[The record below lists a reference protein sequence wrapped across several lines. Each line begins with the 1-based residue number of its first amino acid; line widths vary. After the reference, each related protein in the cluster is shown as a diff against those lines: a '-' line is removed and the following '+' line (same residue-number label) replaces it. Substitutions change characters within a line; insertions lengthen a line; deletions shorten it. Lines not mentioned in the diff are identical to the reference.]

1 MRVNSSCYKGMKVV
15 IYDRVEEFLKINEK
29 VLLKKEAVNQLI
41 LFNAYTNREKDTDN
55 DVLFGRVEDEVGVS
69 LIFCNV
75 SPYNLLIHNLKE
87 EVDDSIKV
95 LVDYLIE
102 NKIDIRGINSNKK
115 VCKKFIDYYEEK
127 AKCKFHERLAMDIM
141 ELRKL
146 NQVTLPKG
154 YFREA
159 IEKDLDLIIDWHI
172 KFAEEALNEDVA
184 VEDFIEKL
192 VTKIRNRSIYIFED
206 ENHIPVSIAASTK
219 QLNKGISVGLVYSDA
234 KKRGMGYGVAVVYNL
249 SKLYLERGNEFCSL
263 FVDKR
268 NPVSN
273 GVYAKI
279 GYKIIEDNFDYR
291 IVQ

>member
-1 MRVNSSCYKGMKVV
+1 MKII
-15 IYDRVEEFLKINEK
+15 IYDRVEKFLEINEK
-29 VLLKKEAVNQLI
+29 VLLRKEAVNQLI
-41 LFNAYTNREKDTDN
+41 LFNAYTNRDKDINKDI
-55 DVLFGRVEDEVGVS
+55 LFGRVEDREGIT

-75 SPYNLLIHNLKE
+75 SQYNLLIHNLKE

-102 NKIDIRGINSNKK
+102 NKIGISGINSNKK
-115 VCKKFIDYYEEK
+115 VCGKFIDYYEEK
-127 AKCKFHERLAMDIM
+127 TKCKFHERLAMDVM

-172 KFAEEALNEDVA
+172 KFAKEALNEDMI
-184 VEDFIEKL
+184 VENFIEKL
-192 VTKIRNRSIYIFED
+192 VNRLRNGAIYIFED
-206 ENHIPVSIAASTK
+206 ENREPVSMAAFTK
-219 QLNKGISVGLVYSDA
+219 QLKKGISVSLVYSDA
-234 KKRGMGYGVAVVYNL
+234 RKRGMGYGVAVVYNL

>member
-1 MRVNSSCYKGMKVV
+1 VRVIALAIKCMKVV
-15 IYDRVEEFLKINEK
+15 IYDRVEEFFNENEEL
-29 VLLKKEAVNQLI
+29 LLKKEAVNQLI
-41 LFNAYTNREKDTDN
+41 LFNGYSNKYKEITKEL
-55 DVLFGRVEDEVGVS
+55 LFGRVEDEEGVA

-87 EVDDSIKV
+87 EVDDSIRV

-102 NKIDIRGINSNKK
+102 NKIDISGINSNKK
-115 VCKKFIDYYEEK
+115 VCEKFIDYYEEK
-127 AKCKFHERLAMDIM
+127 TKCKFHERLAMDVM

-146 NQVTLPKG
+146 NKVTLPKG

-159 IEKDLDLIIDWHI
+159 TEKDLDLIIDWHI
-172 KFAEEALNEDVA
+172 KFGKEALNEDMA
-184 VEDFIEKL
+184 VESFIERL
-192 VTKIRNRSIYIFED
+192 VTRIRNGTIYIFEE
-206 ENHIPVSIAASTK
+206 ENHVPVSMAAFTR
-219 QLNKGISVGLVYSDA
+219 QLNKGISVSLVYSDSS
-234 KKRGMGYGVAVVYNL
+234 KRGMGYGIAVVYNL

-279 GYKIIEDNFDYR
+279 GYEIIEENFDYR
-291 IVQ
+291 IAQ

>member
-1 MRVNSSCYKGMKVV
+1 MKVV

-41 LFNAYTNREKDTDN
+41 LFNAYTNRDKDSNKDI
-55 DVLFGRVEDEVGVS
+55 LFGRVEDEMGVS

-87 EVDDSIKV
+87 EVETSITV

-102 NKIDIRGINSNKK
+102 NKIDISGINANKK
-115 VCKKFIDYYEEK
+115 VCEKFIDYYEEK
-127 AKCKFHERLAMDIM
+127 TKCKFHERLAMDIM

-172 KFAEEALNEDVA
+172 KFAKEALNEDMI
-184 VEDFIEKL
+184 VENFIEKL
-192 VTKIRNRSIYIFED
+192 VTRIKNGAIYIFED
-206 ENHIPVSIAASTK
+206 ENHVPVSMAAFTK
-219 QLNKGISVGLVYSDA
+219 QLNKGISVSLVYSDA
-234 KKRGMGYGVAVVYNL
+234 RKRGMGYGVAVVYNL

-279 GYKIIEDNFDYR
+279 GYKIVEDNFDYR
-291 IVQ
+291 IVQQN

>member
-1 MRVNSSCYKGMKVV
+1 MKIV
-15 IYDRVEEFLKINEK
+15 IYETIQDFFNENEEL
-29 VLLKKEAVNQLI
+29 LLKNEAVNQLI
-41 LFNAYTNREKDTDN
+41 LFNGYSNKDKEVTKEL
-55 DVLFGRVEDEVGVS
+55 LFGRVEDEEGIS

-87 EVDDSIKV
+87 EVETSITA
-95 LVDYLIE
+95 LVDYLME
-102 NKIDIRGINSNKK
+102 NNIDINGINSNKK
-115 VCKKFIDYYEEK
+115 VCEKFIDYYEEK

-141 ELRKL
+141 ELRKV

-159 IEKDLDLIIDWHI
+159 TEKDLDLIIDWYI
-172 KFAEEALNEDVA
+172 KFGKEALNEDIA

-192 VTKIRNRSIYIFED
+192 IIRIKNGAIYIFED
-206 ENHIPVSIAASTK
+206 ENHVPVSMAAFTK
-219 QLNKGISVGLVYSDA
+219 QLKKGISVSLVYSDA
-234 KKRGMGYGVAVVYNL
+234 RKRGMGYGVAVVYNL

-291 IVQ
+291 IIK

>member
-1 MRVNSSCYKGMKVV
+1 MKVV
-15 IYDRVEEFLKINEK
+15 VYNRVEEFLKINEK

-41 LFNAYTNREKDTDN
+41 LFNAYTNREKDTNN
-55 DVLFGRVEDEVGVS
+55 DILFGRVEDEVGAS

-87 EVDDSIKV
+87 EVNDSIKV
-95 LVDYLIE
+95 LVDYIIE
-102 NKIDIRGINSNKK
+102 NKIDISGINSSKK
-115 VCKKFIDYYEEK
+115 ICEKFIEYYEEK
-127 AKCKFHERLAMDIM
+127 TKCKFHERLAMDVM

-146 NQVTLPKG
+146 NQIILPKG

-172 KFAEEALNEDVA
+172 KFAKEALNEDIA
-184 VEDFIEKL
+184 VESFIERL
-192 VTKIRNRSIYIFED
+192 ATRIRNGAMYIFED
-206 ENHIPVSIAASTK
+206 ENHVPVSMAAFTK
-219 QLNKGISVGLVYSDA
+219 QLKKGISVSLVYSDA
-234 KKRGMGYGVAVVYNL
+234 RKRGMGYGVAVVYNL

-273 GVYAKI
+273 GVYTKI

>member
-1 MRVNSSCYKGMKVV
+1 MKIV
-15 IYDRVEEFLKINEK
+15 IYETIQDFFNENEEL
-29 VLLKKEAVNQLI
+29 LLKNEAVNQLI
-41 LFNAYTNREKDTDN
+41 LFNGYSNKDKEVTKEL
-55 DVLFGRVEDEVGVS
+55 LFGRVEDEEGIS

-87 EVDDSIKV
+87 EVETSITA
-95 LVDYLIE
+95 LVDYLME
-102 NKIDIRGINSNKK
+102 NNIDINGINSNKK
-115 VCKKFIDYYEEK
+115 VCEKFIDYYEEK

-141 ELRKL
+141 ELRKV

-159 IEKDLDLIIDWHI
+159 TEKDLDLIIDWYI
-172 KFAEEALNEDVA
+172 KFGKEALNEDIA

-192 VTKIRNRSIYIFED
+192 VARVKSGVIYIFED
-206 ENHIPVSIAASTK
+206 ENHVPVSMAATTK
-219 QLNKGISVGLVYSDA
+219 QLKKGISVSLVYSDDSR
-234 KKRGMGYGVAVVYNL
+234 RGMGYGVAVVYNL

-291 IVQ
+291 IIK

>member
-1 MRVNSSCYKGMKVV
+1 MKCMKVV

-41 LFNAYTNREKDTDN
+41 LFNAYTNKDEDFN
-55 DVLFGRVEDEVGVS
+55 KDILFGRVEDREGIL

-87 EVDDSIKV
+87 EVDGSIKV
-95 LVDYLIE
+95 LADYLIE
-102 NKIDIRGINSNKK
+102 NKIGIRGINSSKK
-115 VCKKFIDYYEEK
+115 VCEKFIDYYEEK
-127 AKCKFHERLAMDIM
+127 AKCKFNERLAMDVM

-159 IEKDLDLIIDWHI
+159 TEKDLDLIIDWHI
-172 KFAEEALNEDVA
+172 KFVKEALNEDMV

-192 VTKIRNRSIYIFED
+192 VTRIRNGAIYIFED
-206 ENHIPVSIAASTK
+206 ENHIPVSMAAFTK
-219 QLNKGISVGLVYSDA
+219 QLKKGISVSLVYSDA
-234 KKRGMGYGVAVVYNL
+234 RKRGMGYGVAVVYNL

>member
-1 MRVNSSCYKGMKVV
+1 MKIV
-15 IYDRVEEFLKINEK
+15 IYETVQDFFNENEEL
-29 VLLKKEAVNQLI
+29 LLKKEAVNQLI
-41 LFNAYTNREKDTDN
+41 LFNGYSNLDKQTTKEL
-55 DVLFGRVEDEVGVS
+55 LFGRVEDEEGTS

-87 EVDDSIKV
+87 DVEASIEL

-102 NKIDIRGINSNKK
+102 NNIDINGINSNKK
-115 VCKKFIDYYEEK
+115 VCDKFISYYEEK
-127 AKCKFHERLAMDIM
+127 TKCKFQERMAMDIM
-141 ELRKL
+141 ELREF
-146 NQVTLPKG
+146 NEVTLPKG

-159 IEKDLDLIIDWHI
+159 TEKDLDLIVDWYI
-172 KFAEEALNEDVA
+172 KFGKEALNEDMA
-184 VEDFIEKL
+184 VENFIEKL
-192 VTKIRNRSIYIFED
+192 VARVKSGVIYIFED
-206 ENHIPVSIAASTK
+206 ENHVPVSMAATSR
-219 QLNKGISVGLVYSDA
+219 QLKKGVSVSLVYSDDSR
-234 KKRGMGYGVAVVYNL
+234 RGMGYGVAVVYNL

-291 IVQ
+291 IIK

>member
-1 MRVNSSCYKGMKVV
+1 MKVV
-15 IYDRVEEFLKINEK
+15 IYDKVEDFLNINEEI
-29 VLLKKEAVNQLI
+29 LLKKEALNQLI
-41 LFNAYTNREKDTDN
+41 LFNAYTNRDKDINKDI
-55 DVLFGRVEDEVGVS
+55 LFGRVEDRYGIS

-87 EVDDSIKV
+87 EVNDSIKV
-95 LVDYLIE
+95 LVDYIIE
-102 NKIDIRGINSNKK
+102 NKIDISGINASKK
-115 VCKKFIDYYEEK
+115 ICEKFIEYYKEK
-127 AKCKFHERLAMDIM
+127 TKCKFHERLAMDVM

-146 NQVTLPKG
+146 NQIILPKG

-172 KFAEEALNEDVA
+172 KFAKEALNEDIA
-184 VEDFIEKL
+184 VESFIERL
-192 VTKIRNRSIYIFED
+192 ATRIRNGAMYIFED
-206 ENHIPVSIAASTK
+206 ENHVPVSMAAFTK
-219 QLNKGISVGLVYSDA
+219 QLKKGISVSLVYSDA
-234 KKRGMGYGVAVVYNL
+234 RKRGMGYGVAVVYNL
-249 SKLYLERGNEFCSL
+249 SKLYLERGSEFCSL

-273 GVYAKI
+273 GVYTKI

>member
-1 MRVNSSCYKGMKVV
+1 MKCMKVV
-15 IYDRVEEFLKINEK
+15 IYDRVEEFLKINEN

-41 LFNAYTNREKDTDN
+41 LFNAYTNRDMDINKDI
-55 DVLFGRVEDEVGVS
+55 LFGRVEDREGIS

-87 EVDDSIKV
+87 EVDGSIKV

-102 NKIDIRGINSNKK
+102 NKIDISGINSNKK
-115 VCKKFIDYYEEK
+115 VCEKFIDYYEEK
-127 AKCKFHERLAMDIM
+127 TKCKFHERLAMDIM

-159 IEKDLDLIIDWHI
+159 TEKDLDLIIDWHI
-172 KFAEEALNEDVA
+172 KFAKEALNEDMA
-184 VEDFIEKL
+184 VEDFREKL
-192 VTKIRNRSIYIFED
+192 VTRIRNGSIYIFED
-206 ENHIPVSIAASTK
+206 EKHVPVSMAASTK
-219 QLNKGISVGLVYSDA
+219 QLNNGISVSLVYSDA
-234 KKRGMGYGVAVVYNL
+234 RKRGMSYGVAVVYNL
-249 SKLYLERGNEFCSL
+249 SKLYLERGNKFCSL

>member
-1 MRVNSSCYKGMKVV
+1 MKVV
-15 IYDRVEEFLKINEK
+15 IYDKVEDFLNINEEI
-29 VLLKKEAVNQLI
+29 LLKKEALNQLI
-41 LFNAYTNREKDTDN
+41 LFNAYTNRDKDINKDI
-55 DVLFGRVEDEVGVS
+55 LFGRVEDRYGIS

-87 EVDDSIKV
+87 EVNDSIKV
-95 LVDYLIE
+95 LVDYIIE
-102 NKIDIRGINSNKK
+102 NKIDISGINASKK
-115 VCKKFIDYYEEK
+115 ICEKFIEYYKEK
-127 AKCKFHERLAMDIM
+127 TKCKFHERLAMDVM

-146 NQVTLPKG
+146 NQIILPKG

-172 KFAEEALNEDVA
+172 KFAKEALNEDIA
-184 VEDFIEKL
+184 VESFIERL
-192 VTKIRNRSIYIFED
+192 ATRIRNGAMYIFED
-206 ENHIPVSIAASTK
+206 ENHVPVSMAAFTK
-219 QLNKGISVGLVYSDA
+219 QLKKGISVSLVYSDA
-234 KKRGMGYGVAVVYNL
+234 RKRGMGYGVAVVYNL

-273 GVYAKI
+273 GVYTKI

>member
-1 MRVNSSCYKGMKVV
+1 VRVIALAIKCMKVV

-41 LFNAYTNREKDTDN
+41 LFNGYSNKDKEVTKEL
-55 DVLFGRVEDEVGVS
+55 LFGRVEDEEGIS

-87 EVDDSIKV
+87 EVETSITA

-102 NKIDIRGINSNKK
+102 NKIDIGGINSNTN
-115 VCKKFIDYYEEK
+115 VCERFISYYEEK
-127 AKCKFHERLAMDIM
+127 TKYRFNERLAMDIM

-146 NQVTLPKG
+146 NQITLPKG

-159 IEKDLDLIIDWHI
+159 TEKDLDLIIDWYI
-172 KFAEEALNEDVA
+172 KFGKEALNEDIA
-184 VEDFIEKL
+184 VEGLIEKL
-192 VTKIRNRSIYIFED
+192 VTRIRNGTIYIFEE
-206 ENHIPVSIAASTK
+206 ENHVPVSMAAFTR
-219 QLNKGISVGLVYSDA
+219 QLNKGISVSLVYSDSS
-234 KKRGMGYGVAVVYNL
+234 KRGMGYGVAVVYNL

-279 GYKIIEDNFDYR
+279 GYEIIEENFDYR
-291 IVQ
+291 IAQ

>member
-1 MRVNSSCYKGMKVV
+1 MKVV
-15 IYDRVEEFLKINEK
+15 IYDKVEDFLNINKEI
-29 VLLKKEAVNQLI
+29 LLKKEALNQLI
-41 LFNAYTNREKDTDN
+41 LFNAYTNRDKDINKDI
-55 DVLFGRVEDEVGVS
+55 LFGRVEDRYGIS

-87 EVDDSIKV
+87 EVNDSIKV
-95 LVDYLIE
+95 LVDYIIE
-102 NKIDIRGINSNKK
+102 NKIDISGINASKK
-115 VCKKFIDYYEEK
+115 ICEKFIEYYKEK
-127 AKCKFHERLAMDIM
+127 TKCKFHERLAMDVM

-146 NQVTLPKG
+146 NQIILPKG

-172 KFAEEALNEDVA
+172 KFAKEALNEDIA
-184 VEDFIEKL
+184 VESFIERL
-192 VTKIRNRSIYIFED
+192 ATRIRNGAMYIFED
-206 ENHIPVSIAASTK
+206 ENHVPVSMAAFTK
-219 QLNKGISVGLVYSDA
+219 QLKKGISVSLVYSDA
-234 KKRGMGYGVAVVYNL
+234 RKRGMGYGVAVVYNL

-273 GVYAKI
+273 GVYTKI

>member
-1 MRVNSSCYKGMKVV
+1 MKVV
-15 IYDRVEEFLKINEK
+15 IYDRVEEFLELNEK
-29 VLLKKEAVNQLI
+29 VLLRKEAANQLI
-41 LFNAYTNREKDTDN
+41 VFNAYTNRDKDINKDI
-55 DVLFGRVEDEVGVS
+55 LLGRVEDREGIS

-87 EVDDSIKV
+87 EVDDSIRV

-102 NKIDIRGINSNKK
+102 NKIDISGINSNKK
-115 VCKKFIDYYEEK
+115 VCEKFIDYYEEK
-127 AKCKFHERLAMDIM
+127 TKCKFHERLAMDVM

-159 IEKDLDLIIDWHI
+159 TEKDLDLIIDWYI
-172 KFAEEALNEDVA
+172 KFGKEALNEDIA
-184 VEDFIEKL
+184 VENFIEKL
-192 VTKIRNRSIYIFED
+192 VIRIKSGSIYIFED
-206 ENHIPVSIAASTK
+206 ENHVPVSMAAFTR
-219 QLNKGISVGLVYSDA
+219 QLNKGISVSLVYSDSS
-234 KKRGMGYGVAVVYNL
+234 KRGMGYGVAIVYNL

>member
-1 MRVNSSCYKGMKVV
+1 MRVNNSCYEDMKIV
-15 IYDRVEEFLKINEK
+15 IYETVQDFFNENEEL
-29 VLLKKEAVNQLI
+29 LLKKEAVNQLI
-41 LFNAYTNREKDTDN
+41 LFNGYSNKDKEITKEL
-55 DVLFGRVEDEVGVS
+55 LFGRVEDEEGVA

-102 NKIDIRGINSNKK
+102 NKIDISGINSSKK
-115 VCKKFIDYYEEK
+115 VCEKFIDYYEEK
-127 AKCKFHERLAMDIM
+127 AKCKFDERLAMDIM

-159 IEKDLDLIIDWHI
+159 TEKDLDLIIDWHI
-172 KFAEEALNEDVA
+172 KFVKEALNEDMV

-192 VTKIRNRSIYIFED
+192 VTRIRNGAIYIFED

-219 QLNKGISVGLVYSDA
+219 QLNNGISVGLVYSDA
-234 KKRGMGYGVAVVYNL
+234 KKRGIGYGVAVVYNL

>member
-1 MRVNSSCYKGMKVV
+1 MKVV

-41 LFNAYTNREKDTDN
+41 LFNAYTNREKDTNN
-55 DVLFGRVEDEVGVS
+55 DILFGRVEDEVGAS

-75 SPYNLLIHNLKE
+75 SPYNLLIHNLKK

-95 LVDYLIE
+95 LVDYLLE
-102 NKIDIRGINSNKK
+102 NKIDISGINSNKK
-115 VCKKFIDYYEEK
+115 VCEKCIDYYEEK

-159 IEKDLDLIIDWHI
+159 TEKDLDLIIDWHI
-172 KFAEEALNEDVA
+172 RFAKEALNEDIA

-192 VTKIRNRSIYIFED
+192 VIRIKNGAIYIFED
-206 ENHIPVSIAASTK
+206 ENHIPVSMAASTK
-219 QLNKGISVGLVYSDA
+219 QLNNGISVSLVYSDA
-234 KKRGMGYGVAVVYNL
+234 RKRGMGYGVAVVYKL
-249 SKLYLERGNEFCSL
+249 SKIYLERGNEFCSL

-273 GVYAKI
+273 EVYAKI

>member
-1 MRVNSSCYKGMKVV
+1 MKVV
-15 IYDRVEEFLKINEK
+15 VYNRVEEFLKINEK
-29 VLLKKEAVNQLI
+29 VLLKKEALNQLI
-41 LFNAYTNREKDTDN
+41 LFNAYTNRDKDINKDI
-55 DVLFGRVEDEVGVS
+55 LFGRVEDRYGIS

-87 EVDDSIKV
+87 EVNDSIKV
-95 LVDYLIE
+95 LVDYIIE
-102 NKIDIRGINSNKK
+102 NKIDISGINSSKK
-115 VCKKFIDYYEEK
+115 ICEKFIEYYEEK
-127 AKCKFHERLAMDIM
+127 TKCKFHERLAMDVM

-146 NQVTLPKG
+146 NQIILPKG

-172 KFAEEALNEDVA
+172 KFAKEALNEDIA
-184 VEDFIEKL
+184 VESFIERL
-192 VTKIRNRSIYIFED
+192 ATRIRNGAMYIFED
-206 ENHIPVSIAASTK
+206 ENHVPVSMAAFTK
-219 QLNKGISVGLVYSDA
+219 QLKKGISVSLVYSDA
-234 KKRGMGYGVAVVYNL
+234 RKRGMGYGVAVVYNL

-273 GVYAKI
+273 GVYTKI

>member
-1 MRVNSSCYKGMKVV
+1 MKVV
-15 IYDRVEEFLKINEK
+15 IYDKVEDFLNINEEI
-29 VLLKKEAVNQLI
+29 LLKKEALNQLI
-41 LFNAYTNREKDTDN
+41 LFNAYTNRDKYINKDI
-55 DVLFGRVEDEVGVS
+55 LFGRVEDRYGIS

-75 SPYNLLIHNLKE
+75 SPYKLLIHNLKE
-87 EVDDSIKV
+87 EVNDSIKV
-95 LVDYLIE
+95 LVDYIIE
-102 NKIDIRGINSNKK
+102 NKIDISGINSSKK
-115 VCKKFIDYYEEK
+115 ICEKFIEYYEEK
-127 AKCKFHERLAMDIM
+127 TKCKFHERLAMDVM

-146 NQVTLPKG
+146 NQIILPKG

-172 KFAEEALNEDVA
+172 KFAKEALNEDIA
-184 VEDFIEKL
+184 VESFIERL
-192 VTKIRNRSIYIFED
+192 ATRIRNGAMYIFED
-206 ENHIPVSIAASTK
+206 ENHVPVSMAAFTK
-219 QLNKGISVGLVYSDA
+219 QLKKGISVSLVYSDA
-234 KKRGMGYGVAVVYNL
+234 RKRGMGYGVAVVYNL

-273 GVYAKI
+273 GVYTKI

>member
-1 MRVNSSCYKGMKVV
+1 MKCMKVV
-15 IYDRVEEFLKINEK
+15 IYDRVEDFLKENEEL
-29 VLLKKEAVNQLI
+29 LLKKEAVNQLI
-41 LFNAYTNREKDTDN
+41 LFNAYTNREKDADN

-75 SPYNLLIHNLKE
+75 SPYNLLINSLKE
-87 EVDDSIKV
+87 KDDNAIKV

-115 VCKKFIDYYEEK
+115 VCEKFIDYYEEK
-127 AKCKFHERLAMDIM
+127 TKCKFHERLAMDVM
-141 ELRKL
+141 ELRRL

-159 IEKDLDLIIDWHI
+159 TEKDLDLIIDWHI
-172 KFAEEALNEDVA
+172 KFAKEALNEDTV

-192 VTKIRNRSIYIFED
+192 VIRIRNGAIYIFED
-206 ENHIPVSIAASTK
+206 ENHIPVSMAAFTK
-219 QLNKGISVGLVYSDA
+219 QLDKGISVSLVYSDSS
-234 KKRGMGYGVAVVYNL
+234 KRGMGYGVAVVYNL

>member
-1 MRVNSSCYKGMKVV
+1 MRVIALAIKCMKVV

-41 LFNAYTNREKDTDN
+41 LFNGYSNKDKEVTKEL
-55 DVLFGRVEDEVGVS
+55 LFGRVEDEEGIS

-87 EVDDSIKV
+87 EVETSITA
-95 LVDYLIE
+95 LVDYLIA
-102 NKIDIRGINSNKK
+102 NNIDINGINSNKK
-115 VCKKFIDYYEEK
+115 VCEKFIDYYKEK
-127 AKCKFHERLAMDIM
+127 TKCKFHERLAMDIM

-146 NQVTLPKG
+146 NQITLPKG

-159 IEKDLDLIIDWHI
+159 TEEDLDLIIDWYI
-172 KFAEEALNEDVA
+172 KFGKEALNEDIA
-184 VEDFIEKL
+184 VEGLIEKL
-192 VTKIRNRSIYIFED
+192 VTRIRNGTIYIFEE
-206 ENHIPVSIAASTK
+206 ENHVPVSMAAFTR
-219 QLNKGISVGLVYSDA
+219 QLNKGISVSLVYSDSS
-234 KKRGMGYGVAVVYNL
+234 KRGMGYGVAVVYNL

-279 GYKIIEDNFDYR
+279 GYEIIEENFDYR
-291 IVQ
+291 IAQ

>member
-1 MRVNSSCYKGMKVV
+1 MKVV
-15 IYDRVEEFLKINEK
+15 IYDKVEDFLNINEEI
-29 VLLKKEAVNQLI
+29 LLKKEALNQLI
-41 LFNAYTNREKDTDN
+41 LFNAYTNRDKDINKDI
-55 DVLFGRVEDEVGVS
+55 LFGRVEDRYGIS

-87 EVDDSIKV
+87 EVNDSIKV
-95 LVDYLIE
+95 LVDYIIE
-102 NKIDIRGINSNKK
+102 NKIDISGINSSKK
-115 VCKKFIDYYEEK
+115 ICEKFIEYYKEK
-127 AKCKFHERLAMDIM
+127 TKCKFHERLAMDVM

-146 NQVTLPKG
+146 NQIILPKG

-159 IEKDLDLIIDWHI
+159 IGKDLDLIIDWHI
-172 KFAEEALNEDVA
+172 KFAKEALNEDIA
-184 VEDFIEKL
+184 VESFIERL
-192 VTKIRNRSIYIFED
+192 ATRIRNGAMYIFED
-206 ENHIPVSIAASTK
+206 ENHVPVSMAAFTK
-219 QLNKGISVGLVYSDA
+219 QLKKGISVSLVYSDA
-234 KKRGMGYGVAVVYNL
+234 RKRGMGYGVAVVYNL

-273 GVYAKI
+273 GVYTKI

>member
-1 MRVNSSCYKGMKVV
+1 MKVV
-15 IYDRVEEFLKINEK
+15 IYDKVEDFLNINEEI
-29 VLLKKEAVNQLI
+29 LLKKEAVNQLI
-41 LFNAYTNREKDTDN
+41 LFNAYTNREKDTNN
-55 DVLFGRVEDEVGVS
+55 DILFGRVEDEVGAS
-69 LIFCNV
+69 FIFCNV

-95 LVDYLIE
+95 LVDYLLE
-102 NKIDIRGINSNKK
+102 NKIDISGINSNKK
-115 VCKKFIDYYEEK
+115 VCEKCIDYYEEK

-159 IEKDLDLIIDWHI
+159 TEKDLDLIIDWHI
-172 KFAEEALNEDVA
+172 RFAKEALNEDIA

-192 VTKIRNRSIYIFED
+192 VIRIKNGAIYIFED
-206 ENHIPVSIAASTK
+206 ENHVPVSMAAFTK
-219 QLNKGISVGLVYSDA
+219 QLKKGISISLVYSDA
-234 KKRGMGYGVAVVYNL
+234 RKRGMGYGVAVVYNL

-291 IVQ
+291 IIQ